1 MSTTAKRFRA
11 LLITLLLVIATNI
24 AISYA
29 GYRSG
34 VANMPDPPR
43 PKSGVANMPD
53 PPRPRSGVANMPDP
67 PHP

>member
-11 LLITLLLVIATNI
+11 LIVTLLLVVATNI

-29 GYRSG
+29 GNRSG
-34 VANMPDPPR
+34 VANMPDPPH

-53 PPRPRSGVANMPDP
+53 PPRP
-67 PHP
+67 